1 MKQSAL
7 KWLVTELFAYREPNS
22 IEIQLVKHAQEMEKQ
37 EILDADLNA
46 YINGS
51 RAQSKLMYSEEEVK
65 FIISEALQSALVNNN
80 LELWFNIFKK
90 K

>member
-7 KWLVTELFAYREPNS
+7 KWLVTELFAHREPNS

>member
-7 KWLVTELFAYREPNS
+7 KWLVTELFAHREPNS

-37 EILDADLNA
+37 E
-46 YINGS
+46 
-51 RAQSKLMYSEEEVK
+51 AQSKLMYSEEEVK